1 MFGTLLVLHCCQS
14 TTEVKPA
21 EEVVEREVEQQAGG
35 GHGVLRCVH
44 RAGGGSW
51 EAGSY
56 RSFLLFISSLPCI
69 TCLVMTCIS
78 KKEIAVLQ
86 AVMFIL
92 LFRSRIPVLSLAR
105 IGTPRR
111 SRRKR
116 KRRSRYSPANRIR
129 GAVLNSKPS
138 HDTMSYWVNYP
149 MIQMQQGMTLGMPC
163 FPLQSH
169 VILNSRKVMRDQKQV
184 IPHFSGLLSATY
196 RAEPHAGHAMDFLRS
211 LQNS

>member
-1 MFGTLLVLHCCQS
+1 
-14 TTEVKPA
+14 
-21 EEVVEREVEQQAGG
+21 
-35 GHGVLRCVH
+35 
-44 RAGGGSW
+44 
-51 EAGSY
+51 
-56 RSFLLFISSLPCI
+56 
-69 TCLVMTCIS
+69 
-78 KKEIAVLQ
+78 
-86 AVMFIL
+86 MFIL

-196 RAEPHAGHAMDFLRS
+196 RAKSHAGNAMDFLRS
-211 LQNS
+211 LQNSS